1 MLCRQCGEMKS
12 WYDYMDGSMC
22 SGQCLQCAHDAGDRS
37 VCSQMRECGCT
48 EFAKVRRL
56 LRNHRR
62 AMRIMDSLIYEH
74 SLDDE
79 LSSRLDDSIDFNLD
93 MDDFESDQ
101 DDPQAIAES
110 KIRELLAES
119 KDKTS
124 FIDAV
129 SGALESRAMATDL
142 ERARMQLEDSRAQTL
157 RCTSGATPRTP

>member
-1 MLCRQCGEMKS
+1 MATPLTPRMLCRQCGEMKS

-22 SGQCLQCAHDAGDRS
+22 SDQCLQCAHDAGDRS
-37 VCSQMRECGCT
+37 DCWEGCGCT
-48 EFAKVRRL
+48 KFAKVRM
-56 LRNHRR
+56 RNHRR
-62 AMRIMDSLIYEH
+62 AMRVMDDIIYEND
-74 SLDDE
+74 LADE
-79 LSSRLDDSIDFNLD
+79 LSSRLDDSINFNLNIMRE
-93 MDDFESDQ
+93 MDAESDQ

-142 ERARMQLEDSRAQTL
+142 ERARMQLEDLRAQTL
-157 RCTSGATPRTP
+157 R